1 MASIFS
7 SLVGMLSGMK
17 RGERDDS
24 SEWEEEEGPG
34 GGASEVPEQSPTT
47 AAQWREML
55 ELLSF
60 RPVQNVQKV
69 RTKSWSLW
77 EGEPV
82 ELSFDEVPPLGTFAE
97 LEFLAADE

>member
-47 AAQWREML
+47 AAQ
-55 ELLSF
+55 
-60 RPVQNVQKV
+60 
-69 RTKSWSLW
+69 
-77 EGEPV
+77 
-82 ELSFDEVPPLGTFAE
+82 
-97 LEFLAADE
+97 